1 MAFST
6 RRNNPQATTMD
17 AGYFTSI
24 GLALAAVACFVWGA
38 ALLWWPGPNN
48 APRTV
53 KQRIRS
59 ASDHVAAQS
68 DKGFLLR
75 RSGAGTALWGGP
87 LTANLRGL
95 GALRRLAAES
105 GSKLRPGVLLGWCT
119 GLALAAGLTA
129 ESFGQPALYVF
140 AATAISLFLP
150 LANLLRLR
158 RRRLAK
164 IEEQIPDA
172 LDLMARALQAGRALS
187 GALRVVALEGAVP
200 IAEEF
205 RTTIDEVN
213 FGISE
218 GAALANMASRVKLPD
233 LRYFVVALLIQREAG
248 GNLAQILTSI
258 SALVRERIVLRG
270 AVRVMS
276 AEGRMSAWV
285 LGVMPFLIGG
295 GISLINPAA
304 LQSLWT
310 DPVGVNLAAGAA
322 LLMTC
327 GAVWMVRIVRIRV

>member
-1 MAFST
+1 
-6 RRNNPQATTMD
+6 MD
-17 AGYFTSI
+17 VGYFTFI
-24 GLALAAVACFVWGA
+24 GFALAAAACFVWGA
-38 ALLWWPGPNN
+38 ALLWWPGPNT

-59 ASDHVAAQS
+59 ASGGVAAQS
-68 DKGFLLR
+68 ETAFLLR

-87 LTANLRGL
+87 LMANLPGV
-95 GALRRLAAES
+95 GALRRLSSEA
-105 GSKLRPGVLLGWCT
+105 GSKLRPGVLLGWCA

-129 ESFGQPALYVF
+129 ESLRQPALHVV
-140 AATAISLFLP
+140 AATAILFFLP
-150 LANLLRLR
+150 LANLLRMR

-164 IEEQIPDA
+164 IEAQIPDA

-187 GALRVVALEGAVP
+187 GALRVVALEGANP

-205 RTTIDEVN
+205 RATFDEVN

-218 GAALANMASRVKLPD
+218 GAALANLASRVKLPD
-233 LRYFVVALLIQREAG
+233 LRYFVMALLIQREAG

-258 SALVRERIVLRG
+258 SALVRERSVLRG

-304 LQSLWT
+304 LQMLWT
-310 DPVGVNLAAGAA
+310 DPVGVNLAAAAA
-322 LLMTC
+322 LLMIC

>member
-1 MAFST
+1 
-6 RRNNPQATTMD
+6 MD
-17 AGYFTSI
+17 AGYFTFI
-24 GLALAAVACFVWGA
+24 GIALAATACFVWGA
-38 ALLWWPGPNN
+38 ALLWWPGSN
-48 APRTV
+48 AAPSAV
-53 KQRIRS
+53 KERIRS
-59 ASDHVAAQS
+59 VSGTGAAQS
-68 DKGFLLR
+68 EAAFLLR
-75 RSGAGTALWGGP
+75 RSGAGSPFRGGT
-87 LTANLRGL
+87 LTTKLPWV
-95 GALRRLAAES
+95 GALRRITSEA
-105 GSKLRPGVLLGWCT
+105 GSKTRPGVLLGWCV
-119 GLALAAGLTA
+119 GLALAAGLA
-129 ESFGQPALYVF
+129 AVSLRQPALHAL
-140 AATAISLFLP
+140 AASVILFFVP

-164 IEEQIPDA
+164 IEAQIPDA

-187 GALRVVALEGAVP
+187 GALRVVALEGANP

-205 RTTIDEVN
+205 RATFDEVN

-218 GAALANMASRVKLPD
+218 GAALANLASRVKLPD

-304 LQSLWT
+304 LQMLWT
-310 DPVGVNLAAGAA
+310 DPVGINLAAAA
-322 LLMTC
+322 GLLMAC
-327 GAVWMVRIVRIRV
+327 GAVWMVHIVRIRV